1 MRRLILA
8 CQVIAVLTAL
18 AAGVVGTVIEADG
31 TAQAVIIACLSMGS
45 LLAIATAIWA
55 YIEGKREGQQKRAMK
70 QELTVVGQQGKRH
83 QSQIRRINER
93 QLGRDKT
100 GGTIQGADSKNRA
113 DGTLGP
119 IELPSRRQRIR
130 AWLAAAARHR
140 GWPK

>member
-18 AAGVVGTVIEADG
+18 AAGIVGTVIEADG
-31 TAQAVIIACLSMGS
+31 TAQAVIIACLSMGT

-55 YIEGKREGQQKRAMK
+55 YIEGEREGQQKRAMK

-93 QLGRDKT
+93 NFGRDKT
-100 GGTIQGADSKNRA
+100 GGTVQGADPAMGA
-113 DGTLGP
+113 DAGLGP
-119 IELPSRRQRIR
+119 IELQNRRQRIR
-130 AWLAAAARHR
+130 DWLAAAARHR
-140 GWPK
+140 G